1 MKVDDPYVKHMKP
14 GLPVFVAIG
23 ALWPESW
30 DTYLVDM
37 EYYKVKIP
45 FEKIKTPCLMIHGDC
60 DDDINYS

>member
-1 MKVDDPYVKHMKP
+1 MKP
-14 GLPVFVAIG
+14 GLPIFVAIG